1 MNKKQCVYLAL
12 GSNLGDRVDYL
23 RRAIEALSRSPHV
36 RVTAISSVYE
46 TKPVG
51 LLDQP
56 DYLNMVMQIET
67 TLSPQNLLAETQ
79 QIERTLYRRRDI
91 RWGPRTLDIDI
102 LIYGEVVVKLPQ
114 LTIPHPRMHERAFVL
129 MPLNDL
135 APDLQVPNSGLSVS
149 QLMEQ
154 VSGKEGVLLCPTI
167 SLAAEFGL
175 TVN

>member
-1 MNKKQCVYLAL
+1 MNKEQSVYLAL

-23 RRAIEALSRSPHV
+23 RRAITALLRRPRLRVKAVSP
-36 RVTAISSVYE
+36 VYE
-46 TKPVG
+46 TKPIG

-56 DYLNMVMQIET
+56 DYLNMVVQIET
-67 TLSPQNLLAETQ
+67 TFSPLELLAVTQ
-79 QIERTLYRRRDI
+79 QIERELHRTRDV

-102 LIYGEVVVKLPQ
+102 LIYGEDVLKRPQ

-129 MPLNDL
+129 LPLNDL
-135 APDLQVPNSGLSVS
+135 APDLIVPSSGRTVT
-149 QLMEQ
+149 QLVEQ

-175 TVN
+175 TEN